1 MNNTSSCPEP
11 IAVIGLGCRFSGQAA
26 SLDGFW
32 EMLRDGRKEH
42 GPVPGNRYQA
52 AAWKHP
58 SHERKGAINHDSG
71 FFLEEDPACFDA
83 PFFSITAKEAAGMD
97 PAQRLLLEVA
107 YEAFENA
114 GVPME
119 SLPGSSTGVYS
130 GCMTND
136 YELLSTRDIMDMPHN
151 SATGNGRTM
160 LANRIS
166 WFFDLRGPS
175 IMMDTACSSSLT
187 ALHLATQALRAGECR
202 MALVC
207 GASIILHPNFTQRL
221 SYMHMLSADGISHSF
236 DSRANG
242 YGRGEG
248 LGAVLLKPL
257 SQAIADGDVIR
268 AIVRATGA
276 NQDGRTPGIT
286 MPNAEAQADL
296 IRATYRQVG
305 LSMRETAYF
314 EAHGTGTALG
324 DPTELSAIGASFGE
338 ERTPNDEPVYVGSV
352 KSNIGHTEGAAGV
365 ASLIKVVLCLEKGT
379 LVPNAGFVTLNPK
392 IQTERWRLRLSDIT
406 QPWPSHLPQRASINS
421 FGFGGANAH
430 AILESVAQYFGTAPE
445 TIPPSPIS
453 IAQLVVVSTHDKAG
467 LDRTAQKWTH
477 ALEASSD
484 TPPLTDL
491 AHTMATRRSKFGF
504 RSFVVADTL
513 GGLKE
518 ALGRGLASFPRAKRQ
533 QQTALAFVCTGQGAQ
548 WAGMG
553 IELVAFPVFAA
564 SIHHSQEVLTA
575 LGCQWDLAEEIRA
588 HASTTRINRPDR
600 SQPVCCA
607 LQIALI
613 DLLSDWSITP
623 KAVVGHSSG
632 EVGAAYAAGYLTH
645 EDAIRITYFRGVFS
659 QRIVEN
665 GPSGGMLAAG
675 VSEQTARDYLQAL
688 SLEAVVVACINSPSS
703 VTLSGNND
711 QINHLAEYLQ
721 ARGHFARK
729 LRVDTAYH
737 SPYMR
742 ALADDYRDSIALIKP
757 VNLHQGKIAM
767 FSSVTKTR
775 VQHPDELGPDYWI
788 RNLVSPVEF
797 AAAVGQ
803 LATMSEAGPRRR
815 RAVAVPWSAIL
826 EIGPHEALRGPFTQT
841 LQEVNAGL
849 TSLPYLSLVQRK
861 KDALHTSLQVAG
873 VLWSIGCPIEID
885 RVNRSLL
892 GDYKPQLSQ
901 ALLPSYAWN
910 HQSRYWHEP
919 YESSQL
925 RQRVQP
931 RHDLLGVACDYQN
944 NIEPRWRNFLR
955 LSEHPWLADHVVA
968 GSIVLPAAGMVAM
981 VAEAARQLA
990 ESVTLT
996 GIEFHD
1002 LEFFRGLV
1010 IPSEENG
1017 LEILLHVA
1025 PHAVAGWYQFGI
1037 FSRPEESPWVQHAK
1051 GSFTMD
1057 YAGEEEQMEDST
1069 TALNWARTVQQARQ
1083 TQTAANL
1090 AVGSEAV
1097 YGWLSETGGVTMGP
1111 TFRTMQRVF
1120 FHPTQSRLFA
1130 SVIVTDTK
1138 STMPHEQES
1147 PYFLHPSSLDSLFQ
1161 AAVLS
1166 CSEALSNQN
1175 AQIPIAVDRLYM
1187 STRFSPS
1194 TGEQFNLHVETH
1206 WDEEGISRS
1215 EVVASHP
1222 TWSHPGLVLQ
1232 GVRLGRVP
1240 IQSRPSAAVGDIPQ
1254 SRFSSLVWAEHVD
1267 SWAEHC
1273 DGTLSSWLRSVCHT
1287 HGDAH
1292 MLVVAAESRFD
1303 HLVPALQ
1310 ELVPTGKYRPQ
1321 LQQLTVILVDISPD
1335 GSSARVQALQQIL
1348 PNCQL
1353 LPVLTLAE
1361 VASSLPDEGAYDAV
1375 LLDHPDLW
1383 TGRQGF
1389 SLLDDINR
1397 VAQPDGW
1404 IIASI
1409 PAGMQDEVTE
1419 TLDRHADWKVHG
1431 FASQT
1436 NSLLIHRR
1444 DETSS
1449 LLDPII
1455 YVLAPEPADIF
1466 NALLQELTPLIEEQG
1481 ARVERVSPHEVSK
1494 LKDKQ
1499 VISLMELHE
1508 SWTLH
1513 WTPADMECMRTLVQ
1527 AKYILWVSPAPLDT
1541 AASYAA
1547 TGATTGLLRTLRNEN
1562 PNLDLPQLLI
1572 EEKDV
1577 ARDPG
1582 HLGRSIARLLRLSH
1596 QSRSRPRDYEY
1607 LLRDGRLHV
1616 PRAIAYSPLD
1626 DAMEAAVHG
1635 PKPILAEL
1643 TEDTRPLR
1651 LHSKSSDLEAAQW
1664 QLDDRL
1670 ATAIA
1675 EDEVEVHLHA
1685 ISLPSTTAK
1694 TTEARVPLTEALGT
1708 VCQVG
1713 QSLIS
1718 VFSIGETVL
1727 CVIPGQTIST
1737 RVRLPESSVW
1747 TCPPQQG
1754 PAQSLSMPIAYS
1766 TAYTSLVNGMH
1777 QVSGSVLIV
1786 GSVNQTLR
1794 ATVHC
1799 ALAAR
1804 MQVFVAV
1811 DGVIEELRA
1820 QYPVLKDR
1828 IISLHRSLPTTIA
1841 RLTSGR
1847 GVELTVCNLAGASS
1861 RQAASCLAPGGR
1873 YIDLSGDLQLS
1884 ALPQKILEQGCT
1896 VTSLSLSRMLRDT
1909 PRLIQANFHRAVDLI
1924 AGHKSLVQVASYPVF
1939 PVSQVEEAIFHARH
1953 SGTRVILDLQAPG
1966 PVAVRPVQPEP
1977 RPLPSEN
1984 TYLLIGGLGTIGL
1997 SLASALVD
2005 SGARH
2010 IVFSS
2015 RSGATQP
2022 SQQAALDSLRARGAR
2037 TEVIRCDVASEH
2049 DVKQLLTHAA
2059 YHNWRIR
2066 GIIQCATVLKDAM
2079 FDQMDWESWQQST
2092 RAKIQGTWNLHQA
2105 FQATRPLDFFV
2116 TLSSISS
2123 VIGNMGQANYAAGNA
2138 FMDALMEWRHQHNLA
2153 GCSINLGLVEDASG
2167 VTDVA
2172 ESAEQRRQRYR
2183 HVLGTEISQ
2192 VEVQTLIRLLVQ
2204 GQMQPAPPAQII
2216 AGLVDVLPRED
2227 GASPWQFDRKFD
2239 HRARITDPEAQAAT
2253 GPIKTSVL
2261 LKRADSIDESISLV
2275 SQALQTYLAR
2285 AMGAVPDSV
2294 DLDLP
2299 LSALGVDSLKATEM
2313 QTWVS
2318 RELGAALSSFEL
2330 LSSQPV
2336 RILAEKITAGSSFVA
2351 AKA

>member
-1 MNNTSSCPEP
+1 MDNTSSCPEP
-11 IAVIGLGCRFSGQAA
+11 IAVIGLGCRFAGQAA

-42 GPVPGNRYQA
+42 GPVPASRYQA

-71 FFLEEDPACFDA
+71 FFLEEDPARFDA

-257 SQAIADGDVIR
+257 SQAMADGDVIR

-296 IRATYRQVG
+296 IQATYRQVG

-324 DPTELSAIGASFGE
+324 DPTELSAIGASFGKE
-338 ERTPNDEPVYVGSV
+338 HIPTDEPVYVGSV

-365 ASLIKVVLCLEKGT
+365 ASLIKVVLCLEKAT

-392 IQTERWRLRLSDIT
+392 IQTEKWRLRLSDIT
-406 QPWPSHLPQRASINS
+406 QSWPSHLPQRASINS

-430 AILESVAQYFGTAPE
+430 AILESLTQYLG
-445 TIPPSPIS
+445 TIPQAIPRSPTS
-453 IAQLVVVSTHDKAG
+453 VPQLVMVSTHDKAG

-477 ALEASSD
+477 TLEESSEN
-484 TPPLTDL
+484 PPLVDL

-504 RSFVVADTL
+504 RSFAVADSIADL
-513 GGLKE
+513 QE
-518 ALGRGLASFPRAKRQ
+518 AMGRGLPSFQRARRE
-533 QQTALAFVCTGQGAQ
+533 QQTSLAFVCTGQGAQ

-553 IELVAFPVFAA
+553 IELLAFPVFAA
-564 SIHHSQEVLTA
+564 SIHYSQKVLTG
-575 LGCQWDLAEEIRA
+575 LGCPWDLAEEIRA
-588 HASTTRINRPDR
+588 HANTSRINRPDR

-613 DLLSDWSITP
+613 DLLTDWSVVP

-645 EDAIRITYFRGVFS
+645 EDAIKVTYFRGVFS
-659 QRIVEN
+659 QSIVEN

-675 VSEQTARDYLQAL
+675 LPAETAREYLHAL
-688 SLEAVVVACINSPSS
+688 SLEDVVVACINSPSS
-703 VTLSGNND
+703 VTLSGNENQID
-711 QINHLAEYLQ
+711 QLAEYLQ
-721 ARGHFARK
+721 AKGLFARK

-742 ALADDYRDSIALIKP
+742 ALADDYRDSIASIKP

-775 VQHPDELGPDYWI
+775 IQHPEELGPDYWI

-797 AAAVGQ
+797 ATAVGQ
-803 LATMSEAGPRRR
+803 LATMSESGPRRR
-815 RAVAVPWSAIL
+815 RPVGVPWVAIL
-826 EIGPHEALRGPFTQT
+826 EIGPHEALKGPFTQT
-841 LQEVNAGL
+841 VQEVNASL
-849 TSLPYLSLVQRK
+849 TSLPYLSLVQRRK
-861 KDALHTSLQVAG
+861 HALHTSLQVAG
-873 VLWSIGCPIEID
+873 VLWSIGCPLEID
-885 RVNRSLL
+885 RINRSLL
-892 GDYKPQLSQ
+892 GDYTPRPSQ

-919 YESSQL
+919 YESTQL
-925 RQRVQP
+925 RQRNQA

-968 GSIVLPAAGMVAM
+968 GSIVLPAAGMVAI

-990 ESVTLT
+990 DSTNLA

-1002 LEFFRGLV
+1002 LEFFRGMV
-1010 IPSEENG
+1010 ISSEENG
-1017 LEILLHVA
+1017 LEILLQVA

-1051 GSFTMD
+1051 GSFTIE
-1057 YAGEEEQMEDST
+1057 YAGEEEQMEEST
-1069 TALNWARTVQQARQ
+1069 TALNWAQMVQQARQ
-1083 TQTAANL
+1083 TQAAANM
-1090 AVGSEAV
+1090 AVDGEAV
-1097 YGWLSETGGVTMGP
+1097 YSWLSDTGGVTMGP
-1111 TFRTMQRVF
+1111 TFRTIQRLF
-1120 FHPTQSRLFA
+1120 FHPTQSRLYA
-1130 SVIVTDTK
+1130 SVNVTDTQ
-1138 STMPHEQES
+1138 STMPNEQES
-1147 PYFLHPSSLDSLFQ
+1147 PYFIHPSSLDSLFQ

-1194 TGEQFNLHVETH
+1194 TGEQFAIHVNTH
-1206 WDEEGISRS
+1206 WDEGGNSRS

-1222 TWSHPGLVLQ
+1222 TWSQPGLVLQ

-1240 IQSRPSAAVGDIPQ
+1240 MQSRSSAAAENTPQ

-1267 SWAEHC
+1267 SWADHC
-1273 DGTLSSWLRSVCHT
+1273 DGTLSSWLKSVCHT
-1287 HGDAH
+1287 HGDAR
-1292 MLVVAAESRFD
+1292 MLVVTAERRFD
-1303 HLVPALQ
+1303 QLVPLLQ
-1310 ELVPTGKYRPQ
+1310 DFVATGTYRPR
-1321 LQQLTVILVDISPD
+1321 LQSLTVILIDVSPEY
-1335 GSSARVQALQQIL
+1335 SAARAQGVQQLL
-1348 PNCQL
+1348 PNCQV

-1361 VASSLPDEGAYDAV
+1361 VGSSLPDDGAYDAI

-1383 TGRQGF
+1383 NGRQDF
-1389 SLLDDINR
+1389 PLLDDIHK
-1397 VAQPDGW
+1397 ATQPDSW
-1404 IIASI
+1404 IAAATPMGIRN
-1409 PAGMQDEVTE
+1409 EVLKNLE
-1419 TLDRHADWKVHG
+1419 RHADWEVRG
-1431 FASQT
+1431 IVTQT
-1436 NSLLIHRR
+1436 DALLIHRR
-1444 DETSS
+1444 NKSS
-1449 LLDPII
+1449 SMLGPIL
-1455 YVLAPEPADIF
+1455 YVLAPEPANICD
-1466 NALLQELTPLIEEQG
+1466 ALLQELVPLIQEQG
-1481 ARVERVSPHEVSK
+1481 GQVERVSPYEVSK
-1494 LKDKQ
+1494 LKGKQ
-1499 VISLMELHE
+1499 VISLMELHQ

-1513 WTPADMECMRTLVQ
+1513 WTPADMECMRALVQ
-1527 AKYILWVSPAPLDT
+1527 ANYLLWVSPAPLATD
-1541 AASYAA
+1541 ASYAA
-1547 TGATTGLLRTLRNEN
+1547 AGATTGLLRTLRNEN
-1562 PNLDLPQLLI
+1562 PHLELPQLLI
-1572 EEKDV
+1572 EEDFTSN
-1577 ARDPG
+1577 PSQ
-1582 HLGRSIARLLRLSH
+1582 LGRSIARLVRLTR
-1596 QSRSRPRDYEY
+1596 QSRSRPQDYEY
-1607 LLRDGRLHV
+1607 VLRDGRLYI
-1616 PRAIAYSPLD
+1616 PRAIASSPLD
-1626 DAMEAAVHG
+1626 EVMEAAVHG

-1643 TEDTRPLR
+1643 TEDHRPLR
-1651 LHSKSSDLEAAQW
+1651 LHSKSSDLEGAQW
-1664 QLDDRL
+1664 QMDDRL

-1675 EDEVEVHLHA
+1675 DDEVEVQLQA
-1685 ISLPSTTAK
+1685 ISLPSTTGK
-1694 TTEARVPLTEALGT
+1694 TTEARVPVTEALGT
-1708 VCQVG
+1708 VCHVG

-1718 VFSIGETVL
+1718 VFSVGETVL
-1727 CVIPGQTIST
+1727 CVIPGHTIST

-1754 PAQSLSMPIAYS
+1754 PAQSLSMPVAYS
-1766 TAYTSLVNGMH
+1766 TAYTGLANSMH
-1777 QVSGSVLIV
+1777 QFASSVLIV
-1786 GSVNQTLR
+1786 GSADQTLR

-1804 MQVFVAV
+1804 MTVLVAV
-1811 DGVIEELRA
+1811 DNAVEELRA
-1820 QYPVLKDR
+1820 QYPVLKDQ
-1828 IISLHRSLPTTIA
+1828 IISLHRSLPATID

-1847 GVELTVCNLAGASS
+1847 GVQLTICNLGGAVS
-1861 RQAASCLAPGGR
+1861 RQAASCLASGGR

-1884 ALPQKILEQGCT
+1884 ALPQKIIEQGCT
-1896 VTSLSLSRMLRDT
+1896 VTSLSLARMLRDT
-1909 PRLIQANFHRAVDLI
+1909 PRLVQANFHRAVDLV
-1924 AGHKSLVQVASYPVF
+1924 AGHKTLVQVASYPVF
-1939 PVSQVEEAIFHARH
+1939 PVSQMAEASSHARN

-1966 PVAVRPVQPEP
+1966 PVAVVPFQPEP
-1977 RPLPSEN
+1977 IPLPSEN
-1984 TYLLIGGLGTIGL
+1984 TYLLVGGLGTIGL

-2005 SGARH
+2005 SGAHH
-2010 IVFSS
+2010 IVFLS
-2015 RSGATQP
+2015 RSGAAQP
-2022 SQQAALDSLRARGAR
+2022 SQQAALEALRARGTRA
-2037 TEVIRCDVASEH
+2037 EVIRCDVASPD
-2049 DVKQLLTHAA
+2049 DVQNLLTHATH
-2059 YHNWRIR
+2059 HNWRIR

-2079 FDQMDWESWQQST
+2079 FEQMDWDSWQQST

-2105 FQATRPLDFFV
+2105 FQAPRALDFFI

-2153 GCSINLGLVEDASG
+2153 GRSINLGLVEDASG

-2192 VEVQTLIRLLVQ
+2192 AEVQALVRFLVQ
-2204 GQMQPAPPAQII
+2204 GRMQSPLPAQII

-2239 HRARITDPEAQAAT
+2239 HRARIANPEAETAA
-2253 GPIKTSVL
+2253 GPVKTSLL
-2261 LKRADSIDESISLV
+2261 LKKAESVDEAVSLV
-2275 SQALQTYLAR
+2275 SQALQGYLAR
-2285 AMGAVPDSV
+2285 AMGANTDSV

-2351 AKA
+2351 VKP